1 MNIGYKIY
9 FLVWVFQNILKLV
22 RKMECK
28 YTCKNE
34 RGNIFDLLHGFQ
46 IRFAS
51 RKDYR
56 ASSPIA

>member
-9 FLVWVFQNILKLV
+9 FLIWVFQNILKLV

-46 IRFAS
+46 IGFAS
-51 RKDYR
+51 
-56 ASSPIA
+56 